1 MWSNLPHTLLVTP
14 EQVARRA
21 AIALQRSPAWHRR
34 ARGLRAKRRG
44 RVRALRQAG
53 CHPWL
58 RDILYLHAHH
68 SRPYS
73 QFMGKHGNK
82 WGAGQAPW
90 QKERQG
96 QGQQSEPSAYWSY
109 WSGAW
114 KGATQQAK
122 QDETQGDSS
131 LQQFPSYSQLKLPNS
146 QQTFKSSDV
155 AQDLSDVEEVGV
167 TDYVKL
173 LQKLLNGARRADAK
187 LRKLSADKDN
197 KMAQW
202 EEFQRVMKNKF
213 IEQRNLYNRDIKS
226 IDKEV
231 STLTAHKHDVLR
243 QIQDAVAGGGQQS
256 AAAASDGSQP
266 TPEDLA
272 AWDSLMDIDA
282 APMEL
287 SPEDDIIKRALLAA
301 RNPKEFMDGGAAVR
315 LGQQAGQQPGW
326 EQLGPAADAFSTPQR
341 RRPLVPPHTPLLS
354 QQAGRR
360 QTETEPTSG
369 AVAACATVT
378 SQYGASSPA
387 VMDPYVGSPLPVL
400 PKPLRTS
407 RSPIARR
414 SPHQKGPAR
423 TSVKEGARPTS
434 VVRVAQERIQL
445 GDVLHAKRQAA
456 QQELQQQSMS
466 INQGPTT
473 VVSILDDD
481 HDDHGRSIGTEV
493 ASLTTME

>member
-146 QQTFKSSDV
+146 QQTSKSSDV

-213 IEQRNLYNRDIKS
+213 IEQRGVGWEPS
-226 IDKEV
+226 E
-231 STLTAHKHDVLR
+231 
-243 QIQDAVAGGGQQS
+243 
-256 AAAASDGSQP
+256 AAAALCCP
-266 TPEDLA
+266 PPATA
-272 AWDSLMDIDA
+272 ACIC
-282 APMEL
+282 
-287 SPEDDIIKRALLAA
+287 
-301 RNPKEFMDGGAAVR
+301 RNTSCLCAVR
-315 LGQQAGQQPGW
+315 VLTS
-326 EQLGPAADAFSTPQR
+326 LSM
-341 RRPLVPPHTPLLS
+341 LL
-354 QQAGRR
+354 
-360 QTETEPTSG
+360 
-369 AVAACATVT
+369 
-378 SQYGASSPA
+378 
-387 VMDPYVGSPLPVL
+387 M
-400 PKPLRTS
+400 S
-407 RSPIARR
+407 R
-414 SPHQKGPAR
+414 
-423 TSVKEGARPTS
+423 
-434 VVRVAQERIQL
+434 L
-445 GDVLHAKRQAA
+445 
-456 QQELQQQSMS
+456 
-466 INQGPTT
+466 
-473 VVSILDDD
+473 
-481 HDDHGRSIGTEV
+481 
-493 ASLTTME
+493 

>member
-1 MWSNLPHTLLVTP
+1 M
-14 EQVARRA
+14 EQFASHIAGDPRA
-21 AIALQRSPAWHRR
+21 GGSPCSHSAAEIPCLAPQGTWPPRES
-34 ARGLRAKRRG
+34 RG

-114 KGATQQAK
+114 KGATQPAK

-146 QQTFKSSDV
+146 QQTSKSSDV

-243 QIQDAVAGGGQQS
+243 QIQAASKLGSSLDGSSWDRLPMPSAPLRGGGLWCPRTRHCSHSRLAGG
-256 AAAASDGSQP
+256 
-266 TPEDLA
+266 
-272 AWDSLMDIDA
+272 
-282 APMEL
+282 
-287 SPEDDIIKRALLAA
+287 
-301 RNPKEFMDGGAAVR
+301 
-315 LGQQAGQQPGW
+315 
-326 EQLGPAADAFSTPQR
+326 R
-341 RRPLVPPHTPLLS
+341 RRRS
-354 QQAGRR
+354 QRLAQSLHVR
-360 QTETEPTSG
+360 Q
-369 AVAACATVT
+369 
-378 SQYGASSPA
+378 
-387 VMDPYVGSPLPVL
+387 
-400 PKPLRTS
+400 
-407 RSPIARR
+407 
-414 SPHQKGPAR
+414 
-423 TSVKEGARPTS
+423 
-434 VVRVAQERIQL
+434 
-445 GDVLHAKRQAA
+445 
-456 QQELQQQSMS
+456 
-466 INQGPTT
+466 
-473 VVSILDDD
+473 
-481 HDDHGRSIGTEV
+481 
-493 ASLTTME
+493 